1 MKQFPAYI
9 QISRPGNV
17 LIAMLSV
24 AIAVSLTGK
33 YSPVTGIVLAI
44 VSTGLITIGA
54 NVINDYFDIE
64 TDKINRPNRP
74 LPAGRIKPIQA
85 FLFFCIVYIVAF
97 VLALMINIPMFLIA
111 FGVGFL
117 LFIYSYRLKRTVL
130 WGNLVVSLATAMA
143 FIYGGLAVG
152 AVVGVIYPALFAF
165 FFHFG
170 REIIKDMQDVE
181 GDRRTGANTLAVV
194 YGHRYSYILCMIIFL
209 LLIFL
214 TLIPYMLTI
223 YGNLYLFIIVIGIYP
238 VLGYIIFHLRRNP
251 EKEVLGRMSTILKLD
266 MVVGLLAIYFG

>member
-266 MVVGLLAIYFG
+266 MVVGLLAFYFG